1 MLDHDGKKFYIGVT
15 IKQGPRR
22 GRKGNK
28 DMTSKTKSQKSK
40 TGSHEERRWHCSNC
54 WEDITDEPIHSDY
67 KGTRYQVCPLCGE
80 RSEFAD

>member
-1 MLDHDGKKFYIGVT
+1 
-15 IKQGPRR
+15 
-22 GRKGNK
+22 
-28 DMTSKTKSQKSK
+28 MTSKTKSQKSK